1 MAVMGV
7 SERGGCGCCAECVF
21 VHCSCEIAVVMS
33 GAGCAGASDASPW
46 QCLRTA
52 LHCACHDSRAHT
64 DCCGPASYRALRASL
79 AMMLLCS
86 SKAVLTDSAS
96 MKSQRQKTPTEKRL
110 LSLWLLPSFFGFFFS
125 FFFPPLNTG
134 KSFVQKALG

>member
-1 MAVMGV
+1 M

-21 VHCSCEIAVVMS
+21 VHCSCEIAVVVS
-33 GAGCAGASDASPW
+33 GAGCAEASRASLR
-46 QCLRTA
+46 QSLRTA

-64 DCCGPASYRALRASL
+64 DCCGPASYHALRASL
-79 AMMLLCS
+79 AVMLLCS

-96 MKSQRQKTPTEKRL
+96 MKSQRQRAQTEERL
-110 LSLWLLPSFFGFFFS
+110 LSLWLLALFFLAFFS
-125 FFFPPLNTG
+125 PLLFSPLNTG

>member
-1 MAVMGV
+1 M

-21 VHCSCEIAVVMS
+21 VHCSCEIAVVVS
-33 GAGCAGASDASPW
+33 GAGCAEASRASLR
-46 QCLRTA
+46 QSLRTA

-64 DCCGPASYRALRASL
+64 DCCGPASYHALRASL
-79 AMMLLCS
+79 AVMLLCS

-96 MKSQRQKTPTEKRL
+96 MKSQRQRAQTEERL
-110 LSLWLLPSFFGFFFS
+110 LSLWLLALFFLLFFS
-125 FFFPPLNTG
+125 PLLFSPLNTG